1 MCVRQITGKIGSG
14 ANFTT
19 CPSQVPQKF
28 PIFNFSAAPAHPYST
43 LGIVHALAS
52 SSSGFTRVLHCPTVF
67 RPPPSTMSLLR
78 VPHAL
83 ARRAA
88 RALSSVAYAYDAA
101 AAPHV
106 IAPTTVVGPS
116 SPPPPGFVAI
126 KWLAAGVD
134 PCDLHPSP
142 AATSSAAVA
151 GTEGVGVVTAVG
163 SGVTVM
169 DAGDR
174 VVPIKVSLFYS
185 SFPSNKRSVD
195 PTLQRT

>member
-1 MCVRQITGKIGSG
+1 
-14 ANFTT
+14 
-19 CPSQVPQKF
+19 
-28 PIFNFSAAPAHPYST
+28 
-43 LGIVHALAS
+43 
-52 SSSGFTRVLHCPTVF
+52 
-67 RPPPSTMSLLR
+67 MSLLR

-83 ARRAA
+83 ARRAS
-88 RALSSVAYAYDAA
+88 RTLSSVAYAYDAA

-106 IAPTTVVGPS
+106 IAPTTVAGPS

-134 PCDLHPSP
+134 PSDLHPSP

-169 DAGDR
+169 DAGDH
-174 VVPIKVSLFYS
+174 VVPIKVSPFYS
-185 SFPSNKRSVD
+185 SLASNE
-195 PTLQRT
+195 